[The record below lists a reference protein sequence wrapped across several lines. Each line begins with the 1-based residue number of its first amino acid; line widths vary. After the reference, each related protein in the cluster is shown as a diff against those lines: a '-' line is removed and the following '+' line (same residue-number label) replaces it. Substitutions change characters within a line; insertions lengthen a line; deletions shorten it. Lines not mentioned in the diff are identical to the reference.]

1 MLAPLENLIRAT
13 EAPVASSRHSIFSW
27 IPASDFARHG
37 IESVSISSSSRLG
50 APAGRFI
57 FMPSQER
64 PDCPVATY
72 HDISR
77 DVFWK
82 AKNAPGLS
90 AVSQVASGRLFLLG
104 QAWIGPFK
112 VQKVPYRRILQQ
124 GYALPEA
131 G

>member
-37 IESVSISSSSRLG
+37 TESVSISSSSRLG

-64 PDCPVATY
+64 PDCPAATY

-82 AKNAPGLS
+82 AKNAPGAMALACVANPTIPGVGS
-90 AVSQVASGRLFLLG
+90 AGLL
-104 QAWIGPFK
+104 
-112 VQKVPYRRILQQ
+112 
-124 GYALPEA
+124 A

>member
-1 MLAPLENLIRAT
+1 MPPGYGIGLRRE
-13 EAPVASSRHSIFSW
+13 SHDSRRWFGRS
-27 IPASDFARHG
+27 
-37 IESVSISSSSRLG
+37 
-50 APAGRFI
+50 AGGL
-57 FMPSQER
+57 
-64 PDCPVATY
+64 VLK
-72 HDISR
+72 
-77 DVFWK
+77 K
-82 AKNAPGLS
+82 AGLS